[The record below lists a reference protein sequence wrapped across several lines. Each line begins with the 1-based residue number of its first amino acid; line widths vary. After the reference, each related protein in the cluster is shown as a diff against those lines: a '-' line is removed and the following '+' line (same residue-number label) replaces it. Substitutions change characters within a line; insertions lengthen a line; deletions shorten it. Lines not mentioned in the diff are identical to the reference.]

1 MLPPLKMYG
10 KQLRLVQ
17 LAAFWGP
24 SGMRDMKK
32 VMMKDHVEDR
42 NPGAAALFGSS
53 APSSNVSPSS
63 SEPSS
68 TAASCTGWEKMTYF
82 HVNI

>member
-1 MLPPLKMYG
+1 
-10 KQLRLVQ
+10 
-17 LAAFWGP
+17 
-24 SGMRDMKK
+24 MKK
-32 VMMKDHVEDR
+32 VMMNDHVEDK

-68 TAASCTGWEKMTYF
+68 TAPSCTGFGKTTYF
-82 HVNI
+82 HVIMKDVKSDLAILIKN